1 MFLTLRMAK
10 RFVQR
15 KLRDETKPARGRQTI
30 AQRFNAGKAM
40 AEWGVPSGTAECLG
54 YDNSFVPAGTLA
66 VSSEPADESAGYS
79 LSP

>member
-1 MFLTLRMAK
+1 
-10 RFVQR
+10 
-15 KLRDETKPARGRQTI
+15 
-30 AQRFNAGKAM
+30 M